1 VVKRRVL
8 DLTGGAG
15 GDKMS
20 HLACERK
27 VSGLHLKTPETN
39 EQMIQVGPIRLA
51 VFKRQRVSGDL
62 TYVCTTAI
70 LYQRSTG
77 LRLVDGARARRQSE

>member
-1 VVKRRVL
+1 MKRQVL
-8 DLTGGAG
+8 DLTGGAR

-39 EQMIQVGPIRLA
+39 EQMIQVGPMPL
-51 VFKRQRVSGDL
+51 VGFKRQRVSGNL
-62 TYVCTTAI
+62 TFVCTVAI
-70 LYQRSTG
+70 LYQRATG
-77 LRLVDGARARRQSE
+77 LRLVDEARARRQSE

>member
-1 VVKRRVL
+1 MVKRRVL
-8 DLTGGAG
+8 DLTGGED

-39 EQMIQVGPIRLA
+39 EQMTQVGRTRLPM
-51 VFKRQRVSGDL
+51 FKRQRVSGNL
-62 TYVCTTAI
+62 T
-70 LYQRSTG
+70 
-77 LRLVDGARARRQSE
+77 